1 MSGQKIHFTLS
12 GEALAVIDRR
22 APSPNKRGEWIST
35 ALVDY
40 DRILSGTDTGSGDSG
55 VLERIESR
63 LARIEK
69 QLAAMLT
76 SKA

>member
-1 MSGQKIHFTLS
+1 MGGQKVHYTLS
-12 GEALAVIDRR
+12 GEALEIIDRR
-22 APSPNKRGEWIST
+22 APSQNKRGEWISN
-35 ALVDY
+35 ALADY
-40 DRILSGTDTGSGDSG
+40 DRILSGVDTGTGESGL
-55 VLERIESR
+55 LERIDNR

>member
-1 MSGQKIHFTLS
+1 VGGQKVHYTLS
-12 GEALAVIDRR
+12 GEALAIIDRR
-22 APSPNKRGEWIST
+22 APSQNKRGEWISN
-35 ALVDY
+35 ALADY
-40 DRILSGTDTGSGDSG
+40 DRILSGVDTGTGESGL
-55 VLERIESR
+55 LERIDNR